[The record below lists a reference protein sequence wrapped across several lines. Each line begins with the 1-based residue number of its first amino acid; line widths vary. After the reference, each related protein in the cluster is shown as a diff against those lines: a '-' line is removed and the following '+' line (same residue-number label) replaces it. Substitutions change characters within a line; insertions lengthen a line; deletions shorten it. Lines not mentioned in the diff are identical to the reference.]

1 MAENEKK
8 MNDEDSAGGEGG
20 EAENR
25 GNKQDYNKI
34 ANQQPA
40 GTTAGDTIASSRDMG
55 TVGGG
60 SIPEPRNILA
70 GSGNAPGGMNT
81 ANSTVDSGSTTG
93 GGRPGTEATSDRG
106 ESTTSDMVGGAGGR
120 AANTIDRHANGNL
133 GGRNPSEPQTP
144 MGDQDPRGG
153 REERAEP
160 SIADPMTSRD
170 PSTIKQDD
178 STRSN
183 QQSS

>member
-8 MNDEDSAGGEGG
+8 LNDEDG

-25 GNKQDYNKI
+25 GNNQDYNKI

-40 GTTAGDTIASSRDMG
+40 GTTAGDAIGSSRDMG
-55 TVGGG
+55 SVGGG

-70 GSGNAPGGMNT
+70 GSGNAPGGMDT
-81 ANSTVDSGSTTG
+81 ANSTVDSGSTSG
-93 GGRPGTEATSDRG
+93 GGRPGAEASSDRG
-106 ESTTSDMVGGAGGR
+106 QSTTSGMVGGAGGR
-120 AANTIDRHANGNL
+120 AANTIDRHASGNL

-153 REERAEP
+153 RVERAES
-160 SIADPMTSRD
+160 SIADPMTARD
-170 PSTIKQDD
+170 PNTIKQDD
-178 STRSN
+178 STNSK
-183 QQSS
+183 Q